1 MRSSEGPTK
10 EGRLEEHLGTSEKGE
25 NGEAV
30 RGLLRRREDI
40 KGTVRGL
47 LRRKYQRSSEGPYEE
62 GKLEGP
68 TED

>member
-1 MRSSEGPTK
+1 M
-10 EGRLEEHLGTSEKGE
+10 
-25 NGEAV
+25 
-30 RGLLRRREDI
+30 RRREDI